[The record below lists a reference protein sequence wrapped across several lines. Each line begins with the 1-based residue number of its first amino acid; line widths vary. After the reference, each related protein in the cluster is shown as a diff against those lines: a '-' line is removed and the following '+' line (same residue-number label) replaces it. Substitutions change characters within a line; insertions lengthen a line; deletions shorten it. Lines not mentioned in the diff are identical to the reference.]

1 MQVPGGTVCVS
12 EYIEP
17 PVMGAERPPQVSSQD
32 TSAGYV
38 SAVTLTA
45 EGIIG
50 SDGGGEGG
58 GGVTGGEGG
67 RGGDEGGEGIAGG
80 DLAAD
85 TPLVA
90 SIQVWKEET
99 RV

>member
-1 MQVPGGTVCVS
+1 
-12 EYIEP
+12 
-17 PVMGAERPPQVSSQD
+17 MGAPRRSQLSFQD
-32 TSAGYV
+32 TSLSYE

-45 EGIIG
+45 EGTEG

-67 RGGDEGGEGIAGG
+67 RGGDEGGEGSAGG
-80 DLAAD
+80 DLAAA

-90 SIQVWKEET
+90 SIQAWYEET